1 MANLFDLEFGGA
13 QVVLGAIAAGTDP
26 MTINDQGMAFDGG
39 GL

>member
-13 QVVLGAIAAGTDP
+13 QAILEAIAAGTDP
-26 MTINDQGMAFDGG
+26 NAINDQGMVFGGG

>member
-13 QVVLGAIAAGTDP
+13 QAVSEAIAAGTDP
-26 MTINDQGMAFDGG
+26 NAINDQGLAFSGG